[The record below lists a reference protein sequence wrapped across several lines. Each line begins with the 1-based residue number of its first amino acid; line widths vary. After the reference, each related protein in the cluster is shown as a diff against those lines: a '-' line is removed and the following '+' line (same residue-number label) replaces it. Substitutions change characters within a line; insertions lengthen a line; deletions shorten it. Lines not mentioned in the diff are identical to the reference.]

1 MPSGI
6 TKVGETQTFN
16 VTNCNENLCF
26 KQDLVYE
33 KKEKKR
39 IFRKS
44 FKILILTFM
53 KKIVHGAIGVNL
65 EGTSVV
71 CEGYGSTGYSEKC
84 YRFTNSVW
92 EEFVCIQPTFSETP
106 FLYFKLNKQK
116 KSLFMP
122 LIIYLLH

>member
-1 MPSGI
+1 M
-6 TKVGETQTFN
+6 GETQTFN
-16 VTNCNENLCF
+16 VTNCNEIFVLNKISCM
-26 KQDLVYE
+26 
-33 KKEKKR
+33 KKKKKKKR
-39 IFRKS
+39 IFKKGY
-44 FKILILTFM
+44 KILILTFM

-106 FLYFKLNKQK
+106 FLYFK
-116 KSLFMP
+116 
-122 LIIYLLH
+122 